1 MSDKSDPLGQ
11 RYARRTLWLD
21 RVNMVEA
28 RDNFWFAYNQVQP
41 MAVGNLDDRHTWDVA
56 WAAAIAAF
64 DYMQN
69 GRVEPY

>member
-1 MSDKSDPLGQ
+1 MGKDDPLQ
-11 RYARRTLWLD
+11 QHYAKRTLWLD
-21 RVNMVEA
+21 KVNMAEA
-28 RDNFWFAYNQVQP
+28 RNNFWHAYNQVNP
-41 MAVGNLDDRHTWDVA
+41 TAIGNLDDRHTWDVA